1 LISHDLVIA
10 DRQPA
15 FIIISL
21 SLFFELLLRC
31 NNQDNNK
38 AAGKLRAMTERD
50 KKWNKQY
57 EKLVEFK
64 QNNGH
69 CVVPQKCKEDKSL
82 GKWVSKQRTSHANKV
97 ICRDRKDPL
106 DALGFVWQDDRRV
119 SEWNKQCEKLVEF
132 KQKNRHCIVP
142 QRFKEDKSLGK
153 WVSKQ
158 RTSYT
163 NKVIC
168 HDQKDQLDALGFVW
182 NNDRKRQRAEEL
194 DEPCASLGE
203 TWPLV

>member
-1 LISHDLVIA
+1 LTSHDLVIA

-82 GKWVSKQRTSHANKV
+82 GKWVSKQRTSYTNKV
-97 ICRDRKDPL
+97 ICRDRKDLL
-106 DALGFVWQDDRRV
+106 DALEFVWQDDRTAARV
-119 SEWNKQCEKLVEF
+119 SGEDKKWNKQHEKLVEF
-132 KQKNRHCIVP
+132 KQKNGHCIVP
-142 QRFKEDKSLGK
+142 QRCKEDKSLGK
-153 WVSKQ
+153 WVNTQ
-158 RTSYT
+158 RTFHT
-163 NKVIC
+163 KKNM
-168 HDQKDQLDALGFVW
+168 
-182 NNDRKRQRAEEL
+182 RQ
-194 DEPCASLGE
+194 D
-203 TWPLV
+203 